1 MARFKRSSRFRV
13 LAIALTVALMLGFAA
28 NLPARVQAQL
38 QPDSLSSKLPNQWE
52 FTAPRN
58 PDNPRPLNRQ
68 GGATR
73 GDKCLDIKDSIKDSL
88 IALVP
93 AFVGTTAAE
102 YPTIYWY
109 MPKTS
114 ASTVEFMLRDENQQ
128 TVYSTKFALAKSDK
142 GMVLD
147 TPRIMSLSLPAFSNL
162 SPLKIGQEYQ
172 WSLVLICNPLNFS
185 ENPFVEGRIK
195 RVEADPN
202 LERRISQATPQERVA
217 LYAEA
222 RLWYETVATLV
233 ELQRDRPNSQELKD
247 AMNKLLTSVE
257 LNTIATQPNI

>member
-1 MARFKRSSRFRV
+1 MARFKGSSRFRV
-13 LAIALTVALMLGFAA
+13 LAIALLVALMLGFAV
-28 NLPARVQAQL
+28 NIPARVQAQL
-38 QPDSLSSKLPNQWE
+38 QPDSLSNKLPNQWE

-58 PDNPRPLNRQ
+58 PDNPLPDNRQ

-73 GDKCLDIKDSIKDSL
+73 GGCVNESDSL

-93 AFVGTTAAE
+93 ASVGTTAAE

-109 MPKTS
+109 MPKIS
-114 ASTVEFMLRDENQQ
+114 ASTVDFMLRDENQQ

-147 TPRIMSLSLPAFSNL
+147 TPRIMSLTLPAFSNL
-162 SPLKIGQEYQ
+162 SPLKLGQEYQ
-172 WSLVLICNPLNFS
+172 WSLILTCNPLDFS
-185 ENPFVEGRIK
+185 AQPFVEGKIK

-233 ELQRDRPNSQELKD
+233 ELQRDRPNSKDLKD
-247 AMNKLLTSVE
+247 AMDKLLTSVG
-257 LNTIATQPNI
+257 LNTIATQSSI

>member
-1 MARFKRSSRFRV
+1 MARFKGSSRFRV
-13 LAIALTVALMLGFAA
+13 LAIALIVALMLGFAA

-52 FTAPRN
+52 FTAPRGPGN
-58 PDNPRPLNRQ
+58 PIPLNRQ

-73 GDKCLDIKDSIKDSL
+73 TNDCIEIGDSL

-93 AFVGTTAAE
+93 ASVGTTVAE

-114 ASTVEFMLRDENQQ
+114 ASTVEFMLWDENQQ
-128 TVYSTKFALAKSDK
+128 IVYSTKLSALAKSDK

-147 TPRIMSLSLPAFSNL
+147 TPRIMSLTLPAFSNL

-172 WSLVLICNPLNFS
+172 WSLVLTCNPLDFVK
-185 ENPFVEGRIK
+185 PFVEGRIK

-233 ELQRDRPNSQELKD
+233 ELQRDRPDSKELKD
-247 AMNKLLTSVE
+247 AINKLLTSVE
-257 LNTIATQPNI
+257 LNTIATQPNT

>member
-52 FTAPRN
+52 FTAPRGPGN
-58 PDNPRPLNRQ
+58 PIPLNRQ

-73 GDKCLDIKDSIKDSL
+73 SNDCLDIGDSL
-88 IALVP
+88 MALVP
-93 AFVGTTAAE
+93 ASVGTTAAE

-128 TVYSTKFALAKSDK
+128 TVYSTKFALAKSTK

-172 WSLVLICNPLNFS
+172 WLLVLTCNPLNFS

-247 AMNKLLTSVE
+247 AINKLLTSVE